1 MPAMIG
7 FMGTDIHG
15 FIEVRNNCIDSSEPE
30 DDEPLLRWHPA
41 IALDHVYSARSYAA
55 FGCLFGVRGGSVEPL
70 AAQRGFPRDA
80 SRAATRAF
88 EWEQEDSHSPSWIS
102 WAEWEG
108 ADWDS
113 TESVAG
119 RSSSETRLTRR
130 QVVRDEDWG
139 DVWSV
144 MTMLAKRHGAE
155 NVRLVVWFDN

>member
-1 MPAMIG
+1 MIG

-15 FIEVRNNCIDSSEPE
+15 FIEVRNRCIDSSEPD
-30 DDEPLLRWHPA
+30 DDEPPLRWHPA
-41 IALDHVYSARSYAA
+41 IALDHVYDGRSYAA
-55 FGCLFGVRGGSVEPL
+55 FGSLFGVRGRSLDPL

-88 EWEQEDSHSPSWIS
+88 EWESEDAHSASWIS
-102 WAEWEG
+102 WAELAET
-108 ADWDS
+108 DWDS
-113 TESVAG
+113 AEAVGGPSAP
-119 RSSSETRLTRR
+119 EAPLTRR

-144 MTMLAKRHGAE
+144 MAMLARRHGAD